1 MIKINYKEP
10 EYLESLDDIA
20 ISNIKICDKYK
31 KADYLELSS
40 ISWLKIDSKR
50 NYQDLEQLFRH
61 LDLDSYVIA
70 QLVENIPQGLRIG
83 SPNESILSE
92 NTNKNELIYIAKI
105 TCAGKDDSMK
115 ELLKYHT
122 SWEENYE
129 CLEKTGCL
137 TTLKQEISKEEE
149 EYIAKTKGTDE
160 VKKILECKLKLDLEY
175 YNVQE
180 SIDFIIDDLSVKY
193 GKKPEK
199 IICGEVGTNKV
210 WGLMVDNQIVS
221 PIGWMEKIIDKDG
234 QNIQDQDQVQDL
246 KQDQDQEQKSKAFSV
261 DYELID
267 FRNIQIEK
275 S

>member
-10 EYLESLDDIA
+10 EQLESRDDIA

-70 QLVENIPQGLRIG
+70 QSIQNIPQGLRIG
-83 SPNESILSE
+83 SQNEPGVE
-92 NTNKNELIYIAKI
+92 TNEPGVETNELTYIAKI
-105 TCAGKDDSMK
+105 TCTGKDDSMK

-137 TTLKQEISKEEE
+137 MTLKQEKSKEEE
-149 EYIAKTKGTDE
+149 EHIAKTKGSDE
-160 VKKILECKLKLDLEY
+160 VKKLLECKLKLDLEY

-180 SIDFIIDDLSVKY
+180 SIDFIIDDLTVKY

-221 PIGWMEKIIDKDG
+221 PIGWMEKMIDKDE
-234 QNIQDQDQVQDL
+234 QNIQ
-246 KQDQDQEQKSKAFSV
+246 ESTSKVYSV

-267 FRNIQIEK
+267 FRNIKIEK